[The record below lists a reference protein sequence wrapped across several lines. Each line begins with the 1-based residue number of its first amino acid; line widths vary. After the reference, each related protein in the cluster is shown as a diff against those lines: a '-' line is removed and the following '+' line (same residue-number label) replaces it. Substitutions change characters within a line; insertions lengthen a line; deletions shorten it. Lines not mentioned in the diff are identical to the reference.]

1 MNKTWLIIQREYLV
15 RVKKKSFLLI
25 TFLGPLLIAAGLS
38 LIIYLSV
45 KENIQHKVL
54 IIDEKAPAF
63 NNLKDTKNIEFNY
76 GTGMNIG
83 QARGLL
89 FNSDYTCVLYIPRNI
104 ENSNVS
110 KLYYKKQPSSSV
122 IRVIEDKVE
131 NVVEEL
137 KLKQYNISREAFYD
151 VKTNF
156 VLNSIK
162 FTKNGEEEKLDKAAS
177 YVGFFFGAMI
187 YIFIFLYGIQ
197 VMRGVIEEKSNRI
210 VEIIITSVK
219 PFQLMMGK
227 IIGVALV
234 SLTQFLLWIIL
245 TAGILTAV
253 QSTIFKDYYDPTAIT
268 AQTQVTPDVAAEIQ
282 KENVNQNKFDLLDP
296 NNIINRTNWPLMIG
310 LFIFYFL
317 GGFLL
322 YSALFAA
329 VGSAVDN
336 ETDTQQFMLPVTLP
350 LTLAYVLSTSIVD
363 NPEGPIAFWLSIIPF
378 TSPIAM
384 LVRVAIGIGDG
395 GIPVWELVL
404 SMALL
409 IVGFIVTVWLA
420 AKIYKTG
427 ILMHGKKVSYAEL
440 WKWIVYK

>member
-1 MNKTWLIIQREYLV
+1 MNKTWLIIQREYLT

-25 TFLGPLLIAAGLS
+25 TFLGPLLLAAGLT
-38 LIIYLSV
+38 LVIYLSV

-54 IIDEKAPAF
+54 VIDEKAPAF
-63 NNLKDTKNIEFNY
+63 NGLEDTQNIEFNY

-83 QARGLL
+83 QAKDVL

-104 ENSNVS
+104 EYSNSS

-137 KLKQYNISREAFYD
+137 KLKQYNIAREAFYD

-162 FTKNGEEEKLDKAAS
+162 YTESGEEEKLDKAKS

-187 YIFIFLYGIQ
+187 YIFIFLYGVQ

-210 VEIIITSVK
+210 VEVIITSVK
-219 PFQLMMGK
+219 PFQLMLGK

-234 SLTQFLLWIIL
+234 SLTQFILWIFL
-245 TAGILTAV
+245 TMGILTAV
-253 QSTIFKDYYDPTAIT
+253 QSTLFKDYYDPSKIAT
-268 AQTQVTPDVAAEIQ
+268 QSQVTPEVAQQIQ
-282 KENVNQNKFDLLDP
+282 LEKVIDKKFDLLDP
-296 NNIINRTNWPLMIG
+296 NNIVNRTNWPLMIS
-310 LFIFYFL
+310 LFLFYFL
-317 GGFLL
+317 GGYLL

-336 ETDTQQFMLPVTLP
+336 ETDTQQFMFPVTIP
-350 LTLAYVLSTSIVD
+350 LTLAYVLSTSIVE
-363 NPEGPIAFWLSIIPF
+363 NPEGPLAFWLSIIPF

-384 LVRVAIGIGDG
+384 LVRVAIGIGEG
-395 GIPVWELVL
+395 GIPLWELLL

-409 IVGFIVTVWLA
+409 IIGFVGTVWLA
-420 AKIYKTG
+420 AKIYRTG
-427 ILMHGKKVSYAEL
+427 ILMYGKKASYVEL
-440 WKWIVYK
+440 WKWIVHK

>member
-1 MNKTWLIIQREYLV
+1 M
-15 RVKKKSFLLI
+15 
-25 TFLGPLLIAAGLS
+25 
-38 LIIYLSV
+38 
-45 KENIQHKVL
+45 
-54 IIDEKAPAF
+54 
-63 NNLKDTKNIEFNY
+63 Y
-76 GTGMNIG
+76 G
-83 QARGLL
+83 
-89 FNSDYTCVLYIPRNI
+89 S
-104 ENSNVS
+104 
-110 KLYYKKQPSSSV
+110 
-122 IRVIEDKVE
+122 
-131 NVVEEL
+131 
-137 KLKQYNISREAFYD
+137 
-151 VKTNF
+151 
-156 VLNSIK
+156 
-162 FTKNGEEEKLDKAAS
+162 
-177 YVGFFFGAMI
+177 
-187 YIFIFLYGIQ
+187 Q
-197 VMRGVIEEKSNRI
+197 VMRGVIEEKTNRI
-210 VEIIITSVK
+210 VEVIISSVR

-234 SLTQFLLWIIL
+234 SLTQFLLWIVL

-253 QSTIFKDYYDPTAIT
+253 QSTIFKDYYDPATIA
-268 AQTQVTPDVAAEIQ
+268 AQTQVTPDIAAEIQ
-282 KENVNQNKFDLLDP
+282 QENVNQNKFDLLDP

-409 IVGFIVTVWLA
+409 IVGFIVAVWLA
-420 AKIYKTG
+420 AKIYRTG
-427 ILMHGKKVSYAEL
+427 ILMHGKKVSYTEL
-440 WKWIVYK
+440 WKWIAHR

>member
-25 TFLGPLLIAAGLS
+25 TFLGPLLLAAGLS
-38 LIIYLSV
+38 LVISLSV
-45 KENIQHKVL
+45 KENIQHKFL

-63 NNLKDTKNIEFNY
+63 NNLQDTKNIEFNY
-76 GTGMNIG
+76 GTGMNLG
-83 QARGLL
+83 QAKDLL

-131 NVVEEL
+131 SVVEEL
-137 KLKQYNISREAFYD
+137 KLKQYNISREEFYD

-187 YIFIFLYGIQ
+187 YIFIFLYGVQ

-210 VEIIITSVK
+210 VEVIITSVK
-219 PFQLMMGK
+219 PFQLMLGK

-234 SLTQFLLWIIL
+234 SLTQFTLWIVL
-245 TAGILTAV
+245 TMGILAAV
-253 QSTIFKDYYDPTAIT
+253 QSTVFKDYYDPAAIA
-268 AQTQVTPDVAAEIQ
+268 AQTQVTPDIAKEIQ
-282 KENVNQNKFDLLDP
+282 MENVTQKKFDLLDP

-317 GGFLL
+317 GGYLL

-350 LTLAYVLSTSIVD
+350 LTLAYVLSAAIVE
-363 NPEGPIAFWLSIIPF
+363 NPEGQLAFWLSIIPF

-384 LVRVAIGIGDG
+384 LVRVAIGIGEG
-395 GIPVWELVL
+395 GIPLWELIL
-404 SMALL
+404 SMVALV
-409 IVGFIVTVWLA
+409 VGFIFTVWLA
-420 AKIYKTG
+420 AKIYRTG
-427 ILMHGKKVSYAEL
+427 ILMYGKKVSYSEL
-440 WKWIVYK
+440 WKWIVHK